1 MPDTR
6 HSKASVSSLA
16 SEVNVQGEFVTLLT
30 LREMLQMQE
39 RMFKSFF
46 DSIVTNVNTRLDS
59 LTHSVAELKA
69 RIASSEK
76 ETSDLRT
83 SLEFSQ
89 KDIDDMKPSLLK
101 LQELDSAIEEIQDD
115 LNHQEEQMEYL
126 ENQSRRNN
134 VRIDG
139 IPEEDNETWE
149 TTEAKV
155 KQVLKDELNL
165 ANAPDVERAHRVG
178 KSSRRPASAQSSAN
192 RPRTI
197 VCRLRDWKVRETIL
211 KSARRIKPDNIFV
224 KEDLS
229 PVTLEKRESQRPK
242 LEAAKRAGKIAY
254 FVLDKLVIRDRPNVE
269 NS

>member
-16 SEVNVQGEFVTLLT
+16 SEVNVQGEFVTLPT

-59 LTHSVAELKA
+59 HSVAELKA

-89 KDIDDMKPSLLK
+89 KDIDGMKPSLLK

-149 TTEAKV
+149 TNETKV

-165 ANAPDVERAHRVG
+165 ANAPDVKRAHRVS

-211 KSARRIKPDNIFV
+211 KSARRIKPDNI
-224 KEDLS
+224 S

-242 LEAAKRAGKIAY
+242 LEAAKRTGKIAY